1 MATENENRLDG
12 KVFLVT
18 GGTEG
23 IGKAAATTFARRG
36 ATVVL
41 VGRNAE
47 KTARVAA
54 EMKAASGNERVEV
67 LLGDLSKM
75 ADIRAVAAAFKA
87 RWDRLDVLMNNAGGV
102 FFEREI
108 TADGLERTFALNHI
122 SYFLLT
128 HELLDVIKKTPGAR
142 VVSTSSGAH
151 EMGRLADLDEVAK
164 RAKSYAGWTAYGDSK
179 LANVLFTRELSSRL
193 QGTGVVANCVHPGF
207 VRSAFGLHNGGFWGT
222 LIGLSARLFARTVDK
237 GVETLVW
244 LATSPD
250 AGKTSGEYFFDLR
263 VTRTAKRARDEAL
276 QKSLW
281 AYSEKVCGI
290 A

>member
-179 LANVLFTRELSSRL
+179 LANVLFTKELAR
-193 QGTGVVANCVHPGF
+193 GRAGKGVTSYALHPGVIASDIWREVPVIARPLMKLF
-207 VRSAFGLHNGGFWGT
+207 MKSVEEGAQTSLHC
-222 LIGLSARLFARTVDK
+222 
-237 GVETLVW
+237 
-244 LATSPD
+244 ATSDDVVDGRYYDDCKEKRPSSLAD
-250 AGKTSGEYFFDLR
+250 DESL
-263 VTRTAKRARDEAL
+263 AKELWERSEA
-276 QKSLW
+276 W
-281 AYSEKVCGI
+281 A